1 MSALT
6 PLGLVAASLL
16 GLAGAQKLLDPT
28 MTVGAL
34 RALRVPASDGLVR
47 LGSAVELA
55 LGVSAL
61 SMGGAGLWAAVSV
74 SYLACGVFV
83 VIALR
88 HGTMIGSCGCFGREE
103 TPPHWSHVVLNVGL
117 ALAAGAAAGWES
129 TPVID
134 ALVGSPSAAAV
145 VVPLG
150 ALAVLLL
157 HAAYVDLP
165 RTLQAGR
172 RMRRSL
178 T

>member
-1 MSALT
+1 MGALT

-16 GLAGAQKLLDPT
+16 ALAGGQKLLDPS

-34 RALRVPASDGLVR
+34 RALRILASDGLVR
-47 LGSAVELA
+47 LGSAVELV
-55 LGVSAL
+55 L
-61 SMGGAGLWAAVSV
+61 GGAALAVGGAVLWAAVAV
-74 SYLACGVFV
+74 SYLAFAVFV
-83 VIALR
+83 AVALR
-88 HGTMIGSCGCFGREE
+88 QGTMIGSCGCFGREE

-117 ALAAGAAAGWES
+117 AVAAGAAAGWES
-129 TPVID
+129 TPVVD
-134 ALVGSPSAAAV
+134 ALVGSPAAAAV

-165 RTLQAGR
+165 RTLLAVR
-172 RMRRSL
+172 RVRRAL